1 MPPACWCIHTCFG
14 AHQTFNVNGQ
24 QFELRSRQRESG
36 CIADRSLPVEKDDDA
51 VFTVEQLIDLLVNTL
66 RISPGCFPQSHR
78 SDLRCPCER
87 RKVNSS
93 APGPKV
99 ATASA
104 HKTSAST

>member
-1 MPPACWCIHTCFG
+1 MHAGYG
-14 AHQTFNVNGQ
+14 AHETFNVYGQ

-36 CIADRSLPVEKDDDA
+36 CIVDRPLPVEHDDDA
-51 VFTVEQLIDLLVNTL
+51 VFTVQQLIDLVVNTL
-66 RISPGCFPQSHR
+66 RVSPECFPQSHR
-78 SDLRCPCER
+78 FDLCCPCER